1 MGNVKERNHLIDVL
15 RGIAAI
21 NIIFIHTVFW
31 SGTSY
36 VPDFMRNIALFL
48 DVPFFFFLAG
58 WSFSYSDKWENVI
71 KKSVELYVMTFITII
86 ISYIIAIL
94 LGDFTTNQDLIEG
107 MIKLDPV
114 RFQTVRVFYSSLWF
128 LRVFIPISILFSII
142 LPIIKKKQ
150 IVSQFLFML
159 FVIYFISFFNG
170 NFWIFSNSFWFHSI
184 FYSIGYFSK
193 DIRLS
198 LKQLLLYLVPVIFL
212 LSFLTF
218 SNYNFDMQA
227 VKFPPAPL
235 YLIISMVSV
244 MISLYLKNYKF
255 RLPMVELVGNNAM
268 YSYLMQGFSSTFIIY
283 IVGYFKI
290 NWIIKLPIIF
300 LINLILA
307 ILLVYIYKNIFT
319 VISNNYNKVK
329 RKVIGELKCIK

>member
-1 MGNVKERNHLIDVL
+1 MGNVKERNHLIDIL

-36 VPDFMRNIALFL
+36 VPDFMRNISLFL

-71 KKSVELYVMTFITII
+71 KKSIQLYVMTFVAII
-86 ISYIIAIL
+86 ISFLIGAVAGQVVFNKEL
-94 LGDFTTNQDLIEG
+94 LEG
-107 MIKLDPV
+107 LIKLNPV
-114 RFQTVRVFYSSLWF
+114 RLPVVRVFNSSLWF

-193 DIRLS
+193 DIKLS

-212 LSFLTF
+212 VILLTF

-235 YLIISMVSV
+235 YLIVSMISV

-255 RLPMVELVGNNAM
+255 RLPIIELVGNNAM
-268 YSYLMQGFSSTFIIY
+268 YSYLMQGFSSSFIIY
-283 IVGYFKI
+283 ISIYIKYD
-290 NWIIKLPIIF
+290 WIIKLPIMF
-300 LINLILA
+300 LINLILV
-307 ILLVYIYKNIFT
+307 ILLVYIYKNIFSC
-319 VISNNYNKVK
+319 INKINYVTKKIV
-329 RKVIGELKCIK
+329 GELKCIK

>member
-1 MGNVKERNHLIDVL
+1 MGNVKERNYLIDIL

-21 NIIFIHTVFW
+21 NIICIHTVFW
-31 SGTSY
+31 SGSNY
-36 VPDFMRNIALFL
+36 VPDFIRNIALFL

-58 WSFSYSDKWENVI
+58 WSFSYSNKWENVV
-71 KKSVELYVMTFITII
+71 KKSIQLYAMTFIAII
-86 ISYIIAIL
+86 ISFFIGAIAGQVIFNKDL
-94 LGDFTTNQDLIEG
+94 LEG
-107 MIKLDPV
+107 LIKLNPV
-114 RFQTVRVFYSSLWF
+114 SLPIVRVFNSSLWF

-150 IVSQFLFML
+150 IVSQFIFIL

-193 DIRLS
+193 DIKIN
-198 LKQLLLYLVPVIFL
+198 LKQLLFYLILVFFL
-212 LSFLTF
+212 ILFLTI
-218 SNYNFDMQA
+218 SNYDFDMQA

-255 RLPMVELVGNNAM
+255 RLHLIELVGSNAM
-268 YSYLMQGFSSTFIIY
+268 YSYLMQGFSSSFIIY
-283 IVGYFKI
+283 ISIYIKYDWV
-290 NWIIKLPIIF
+290 IKLPIMF
-300 LINLILA
+300 LINLILV
-307 ILLVYIYKNIFT
+307 ILLVYIYKRIFLAVNKLYEITKKNI
-319 VISNNYNKVK
+319 
-329 RKVIGELKCIK
+329 IGALK